1 MGEHLLDKLKNFAPD
16 LLSALIILAAGI
28 LITKIVISLMT
39 KTLKKSRIDP
49 TAHTFLISLVKPL
62 LYILVA
68 IITLSKLNV
77 PMTSIIATLSAAGLA
92 IGLALQNSLSN
103 VAGGFIIMFNHPF
116 KCGDFVEINNESGT
130 VSAIT
135 ILYTRLLTSDN
146 KAVLIPNGTV
156 ASATIINYT
165 QEACRRLDMYFSI
178 DYSADY
184 RKAVSIIQELLK
196 DEPMALSDPEPPQV
210 VMCEHSA
217 SAIKILARI
226 WVKSEDYSALNY
238 KLLVLVKDRFDEEG
252 ISIPYDQLDVHL
264 TSAKESKS

>member
-1 MGEHLLDKLKNFAPD
+1 MGEHLLNKLKNFAPD
-16 LLSALIILAAGI
+16 FLSAVIILAVGI

-49 TAHTFLISLVKPL
+49 TAHAFLISLVKPL

-116 KCGDFVEINNESGT
+116 KCGDFVEINGESGT
-130 VSAIT
+130 VSTIT
-135 ILYTRLLTSDN
+135 ILYTRLLTTDN

-184 RKAVSIIQELLK
+184 RKASGIIQELLK
-196 DEPMALSDPEPPQV
+196 NEPMALSEPEPPQV

-226 WVKSEDYSALNY
+226 WVRSEDYWALNY
-238 KLLVLVKDRFDEEG
+238 KLLMLVKDRFDEEG

-264 TSAKESKS
+264 TSAEESKS